1 MDDMELIH
9 FEHITSHTGL
19 QDYYPLVEEACRRIS
34 RQQDIVAFAPDV
46 YAALLQGKAELYVG
60 FRDGE
65 AKGFFTCYTVEPPC
79 SPPHLHVWHGYIRPG
94 DPADGIV
101 AAFEEIGRV
110 AQAKGCSQIVFSTR
124 RKGWARAATRLG
136 LILRD
141 YTFFRPV

>member
-1 MDDMELIH
+1 MIH

-34 RQQDIVAFAPDV
+34 RQQGFTAFAPDV
-46 YAALLQGKAELYVG
+46 YAALLQGKAELHVG
-60 FRDGE
+60 FRDGQV
-65 AKGFFTCYTVEPPC
+65 KGFFTCYVIEHPC

-101 AAFEEIGRV
+101 AAFEEIERV

-124 RKGWARAATRLG
+124 RRGWARAAAKLG

>member
-1 MDDMELIH
+1 MIH
-9 FEHITSHTGL
+9 FEHVADHAGL

-34 RQQDIVAFAPDV
+34 RQQGFPAFAPDV
-46 YAALLQGKAELYVG
+46 YAALLQNKAELHVG

-65 AKGFFTCYTVEPPC
+65 AKGFFTCYVIEPPC

-94 DPADGIV
+94 DPPDGIV
-101 AAFEEIGRV
+101 AAFVQIEQV
-110 AQAKGCSQIVFSTR
+110 ARDNGCSQIVFSTR
-124 RKGWARAATRLG
+124 RRGWARAAAKLG